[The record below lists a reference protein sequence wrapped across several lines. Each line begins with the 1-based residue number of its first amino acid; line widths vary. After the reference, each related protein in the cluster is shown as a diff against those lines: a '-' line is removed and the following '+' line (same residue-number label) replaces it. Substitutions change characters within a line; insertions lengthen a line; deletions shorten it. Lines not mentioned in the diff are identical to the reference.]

1 MRRVN
6 RRLDDLVVVDPNLND
21 YDQLLVEI
29 LEYELRVRSFSTAEE
44 AVKKA
49 AAGLATLWLINF
61 RLPDMSGIGLLMQ
74 IRRRWPRSHIVIASD
89 VYSAEDELAAR
100 AAGATAYVCKPPTM
114 AWLDAHELYCRLPG
128 VRTAIQNEPGS
139 IAALR
144 PP

>member
-21 YDQLLVEI
+21 YDQLLVEMSG
-29 LEYELRVRSFSTAEE
+29 YELRVRSFSTAEE

-89 VYSAEDELAAR
+89 EYSAEDELAAR
-100 AAGATAYVCKPPTM
+100 TAGATAYVCKPPTV
-114 AWLDAHELYCRLPG
+114 AWLEAHELCRRLPAA
-128 VRTAIQNEPGS
+128 RMATQNESVS